1 MGIGSWLKN
10 IEFIAPL
17 ILPLIPGFPAVLTP
31 FVVKGIQHA
40 ETIEGADGKTKLA
53 AAVNEVNNGIEA
65 LNAVKPGV
73 VNPSAVNSAIVN
85 GINTVIAVT
94 NIKTQSAPAA
104 LNVAAPGSG
113 Q

>member
-1 MGIGSWLKN
+1 MSLGSWLKN

-17 ILPLIPGFPAVLTP
+17 ILPLIPGFPSQLTP

-65 LNAVKPGV
+65 LNAVKPGL
-73 VNPSAVNSAIVN
+73 VNPSAVNDAIVA
-85 GINTVIAVT
+85 GISTVVAVT
-94 NIKTQSAPAA
+94 NIKVKSAEPS
-104 LNVAAPGSG
+104 V
-113 Q
+113 